1 MGLVSRVL
9 SEVRGKV
16 LGMFHFKLIQFS
28 PSRKRSERRDMNSIF
43 MSLFIDN

>member
-1 MGLVSRVL
+1 MLLVSRVL

-28 PSRKRSERRDMNSIF
+28 PSRNSSERRDMNSMF
-43 MSLFIDN
+43 MSRFIDN